1 MNKPASRI
9 AIISGELSGDSY
21 AVDLVEQLKSVMPN
35 ALFEGISGQRT
46 QAAGLK
52 QWSNCQPKAVMALTQ
67 VISNIVHFRRLLDTI
82 KQNLTKCPPDLLILI
97 DYGGLNLRVARIA
110 SECRIPVLYYIP
122 PKVWAWG
129 QWRLK
134 KIKRYV
140 KWVAPIYPFE
150 SDFFKR
156 HAIESF
162 LIQHPFIE
170 KIRSINPSSQRSR
183 TQHRIALLP
192 GSREQEIR
200 HLLPIMLKSV
210 YLIVQNNSNYR
221 IDVICAEPSKLA
233 LIEQITDHWSECIP
247 LSVVTENKLAHL
259 KSCRAALV
267 CSGTASFECAM
278 LTVPMVI
285 MYRANWI
292 NYCIGKLLFRAKWF
306 GLPNLILNC
315 LAVPELLQHHCQPK
329 HICNSMIQLL
339 KDGVHRQRQ
348 LTHLERLAQQM
359 TERDD
364 CLPIGEVVTKIL
376 THS

>member
-1 MNKPASRI
+1 MDRPASRI

-35 ALFEGISGQRT
+35 ASFEGISGQRT
-46 QAAGLK
+46 QAAGLI
-52 QWSNCQPKAVMALTQ
+52 QWPNCQPKAVMALTQ

-82 KQNLTKCPPDLLILI
+82 KQNLARRPPDLLILI

-156 HAIESF
+156 NTVESF

-170 KIRSINPSSQRSR
+170 KIRSINPPSQHSA

-192 GSREQEIR
+192 GSRAQEIR
-200 HLLPIMLKSV
+200 HILPIMLKSA
-210 YLIVQNNSNYR
+210 YLIIQNNPSYQ
-221 IDVICAEPSKLA
+221 IDVVCAEPSKLA
-233 LIEQITDHWSECIP
+233 LIEQIIHHWAECIP
-247 LSVVTENKLAHL
+247 LSIVTENKLARL
-259 KSCRAALV
+259 KSCRAAIV

-285 MYRANWI
+285 VYRANWI
-292 NYCIGKLLFRAKWF
+292 NYCIGKLLFRAQWF

-315 LAVPELLQHHCQPK
+315 PAVPELLQHHCQPE
-329 HICNSMIQLL
+329 HICNSIIQLL
-339 KDGVHRQRQ
+339 KDGIHRQRQ
-348 LTHLERLAQQM
+348 LSHLEQLIQQM
-359 TERDD
+359 TGRDD
-364 CLPIGEVVTKIL
+364 SMPIGEVVTKIL